1 MNLISDLIQIVIL
14 LGGLWK
20 IIQDLIA
27 LERRLSRVEG
37 QLASLLKN
45 CNNLQEVK
53 NGEAEAEG

>member
-20 IIQDLIA
+20 IMQDLIS

-45 CNNLQEVK
+45 CHNLQEVK